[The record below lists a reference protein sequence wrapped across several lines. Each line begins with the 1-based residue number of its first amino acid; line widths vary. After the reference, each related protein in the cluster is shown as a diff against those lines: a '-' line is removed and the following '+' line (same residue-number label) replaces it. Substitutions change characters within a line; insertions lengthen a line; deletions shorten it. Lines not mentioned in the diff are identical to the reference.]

1 MINTNYEYYEDYE
14 ITRSDRWSIADRIR
28 QSRESKNFTKTEMA
42 DLLDMTADNY
52 TRIESGRQ
60 LCTTTNLIKICRIL
74 GVSADYLLF
83 AGTEDGFAAEVRMLF
98 KGRDEKELKKG
109 INILKAYFGAES
121 ERNE

>member
-83 AGTEDGFAAEVRMLF
+83 AGTEDGFVAEVRMLF

-109 INILKAYFGAES
+109 INILKAYFGTES

>member
-28 QSRESKNFTKTEMA
+28 QSRESKNLTKTEMA

-83 AGTEDGFAAEVRMLF
+83 AGTEGGFVAEVRMLF

-109 INILKAYFGAES
+109 INILKAYFGTES

>member
-28 QSRESKNFTKTEMA
+28 QSRESKNLTKTEMA
-42 DLLDMTADNY
+42 DLLDMTSDNY

-83 AGTEDGFAAEVRMLF
+83 AGTEDGFVAEVRMLF

-109 INILKAYFGAES
+109 INILKAYFGTES